1 MISSI
6 TQYQT
11 KEVDMI
17 NLMAVS
23 AIVLFVL
30 IGILFAM
37 IIIDSIKYNGGNWF
51 VIIFCIVIWLIFGL
65 RTWLIVS
72 IAIQFT

>member
-11 KEVDMI
+11 KKVDMI

-30 IGILFAM
+30 VEILFAM

-51 VIIFCIVIWLIFGL
+51 VIIFCIV
-65 RTWLIVS
+65 S
-72 IAIQFT
+72 IAI

>member
-1 MISSI
+1 
-6 TQYQT
+6 
-11 KEVDMI
+11 MI

-30 IGILFAM
+30 VGILFAM

-51 VIIFCIVIWLIFGL
+51 VIIFCIV
-65 RTWLIVS
+65 S
-72 IAIQFT
+72 IAI

>member
-1 MISSI
+1 
-6 TQYQT
+6 
-11 KEVDMI
+11 MI

>member
-1 MISSI
+1 
-6 TQYQT
+6 
-11 KEVDMI
+11 MI

-23 AIVLFVL
+23 AIALFVL
-30 IGILFAM
+30 VGILFAM

-72 IAIQFT
+72 IAI

>member
-1 MISSI
+1 
-6 TQYQT
+6 
-11 KEVDMI
+11 MI

-30 IGILFAM
+30 VGILFAM
-37 IIIDSIKYNGGNWF
+37 IIIDSIKKNGVNWF
-51 VIIFCIVIWLIFGL
+51 VIIFIIVIWLIFGL

-72 IAIQFT
+72 IAI